1 MAEYKKEGA
10 LREARGANKNSSSA
24 PTAAAPV
31 QLAPESEEDNKA
43 PANLQATVRPQL
55 DPKPQPRTY
64 GNYQDM
70 IDFMTARRAEINLPT
85 REQLA
90 REQRRR
96 RSESIISGIADG
108 ARAISNLITTNEYAP
123 DMYKPE
129 SSLTARM
136 AARYER
142 LKKERAADEDR
153 YYNYT
158 MGIAKLKDAQEDKEY
173 KRGRDALK
181 DKLAAQAAAQDK
193 ATAEARIAYLRAQAD
208 AAAKR
213 GDASEANRLLAEA
226 KKAQVEFETGF
237 AQEHG
242 YKLGTARTGGGARS
256 GGSRGG
262 GGGGV
267 KEYPAYNPAT
277 GETIIITAKDSKHA
291 WSQCPQGFTI
301 RQEPS
306 ATVTDTTSGSGLRTK
321 TTHQTT
327 TKNSNDD
334 LDGPRR
340 GGTKQK
346 SAKSGFS
353 IHKK

>member
-24 PTAAAPV
+24 PTAAAP
-31 QLAPESEEDNKA
+31 ESEEDNKA
-43 PANLQATVRPQL
+43 PAMAATVRPQL

-64 GNYQDM
+64 GNYQDV
-70 IDFMTARRAEINLPT
+70 IDFMTARRAAINLPT

-96 RSESIISGIADG
+96 RAESIISGIADG

-129 SSLTARM
+129 SSMTARM

-181 DKLAAQAAAQDK
+181 DKLAAQAAAQNK
-193 ATAEARIAYLRAQAD
+193 ATAEARIAYLRAYAD

-213 GDASEANRLLAEA
+213 GDAAEANRLLAEA

-256 GGSRGG
+256 GGSRGSSG
-262 GGGGV
+262 GGRRNSSGKYPVYDSKGNV
-267 KEYPAYNPAT
+267 IKRVPTKVEAVTESAKNGIEYPKEESIPERDAFGNV
-277 GETIIITAKDSKHA
+277 K
-291 WSQCPQGFTI
+291 
-301 RQEPS
+301 
-306 ATVTDTTSGSGLRTK
+306 K
-321 TTHQTT
+321 TTRGYNVKPKAKGAN
-327 TKNSNDD
+327 TKK
-334 LDGPRR
+334 LGL
-340 GGTKQK
+340 
-346 SAKSGFS
+346 
-353 IHKK
+353 